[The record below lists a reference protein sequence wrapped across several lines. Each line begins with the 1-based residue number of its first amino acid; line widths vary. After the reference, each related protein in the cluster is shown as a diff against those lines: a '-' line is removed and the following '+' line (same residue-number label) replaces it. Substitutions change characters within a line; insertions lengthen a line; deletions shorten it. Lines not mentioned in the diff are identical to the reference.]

1 MCYYQAI
8 DYAIRHGLAR
18 VEAGAQ
24 GEHKL
29 ARGYLPE
36 KTYSVHH
43 LIDPALRRAVDQFLE
58 RERRSVDAACEALA
72 EYGPYRKAPADQA

>member
-8 DYAIRHGLAR
+8 DYAIAHKVQR

-29 ARGYLPE
+29 ARGYLPV
-36 KTYSVHH
+36 KTYSVHY
-43 LIDPALRRAVDQFLE
+43 LVDPALRRAVARFLE
-58 RERRSVDAACEALA
+58 RERASVDAACEMLT
-72 EYGPYRKAPADQA
+72 ELGPYRKDQA